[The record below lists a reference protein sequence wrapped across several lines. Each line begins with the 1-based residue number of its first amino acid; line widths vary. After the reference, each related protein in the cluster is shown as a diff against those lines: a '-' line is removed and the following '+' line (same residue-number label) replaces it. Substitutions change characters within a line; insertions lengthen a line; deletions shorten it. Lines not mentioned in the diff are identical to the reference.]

1 MDTERLKTNIKR
13 FISNPNTLT
22 FLLVI
27 ALIVVVYF
35 VYSYMVNRAVSP
47 ITVPYAAQLIT
58 SKTEITT
65 QYVSTVK
72 ITGNFV
78 TASGDALIQSKN
90 QVLGRYV
97 ADGYQIPKNSFFYT
111 GALTDAKTASSST
124 QSNIPDG
131 YTLYALDVDF
141 HSTYGCSIMPGNYID
156 IYFKAES
163 DKTEGEVKVIF
174 DKFIQSLKVTKV
186 VDKDGIDVF
195 SLADDDKEPKPSKI
209 FFVVP
214 DDYSELLHQAE
225 LISTNKIELI
235 PVPRNAEYSENPEE
249 TSIANEAIQQFILSK
264 TVPVEG

>member
-1 MDTERLKTNIKR
+1 MDTERLKTNVKR

-27 ALIVVVYF
+27 AMIVVIYF

-58 SKTEITT
+58 SKTEILSEH
-65 QYVSTVK
+65 VSTVK

-78 TASGDALIQSKN
+78 TASGDALIQSKR
-90 QVLGRYV
+90 QVIGRYV
-97 ADGYQIPKNSFFYT
+97 AEGYQIPKNSFFYT
-111 GALTDAKTASSST
+111 GALTDSKTASSST
-124 QSNIPDG
+124 QSDIPDG
-131 YTLYALDVDF
+131 HTLYALDVDF

-156 IYFKAES
+156 IYFKARA
-163 DKTEGEVKVIF
+163 DKEDGEDKIIF

-186 VDKDGIDVF
+186 VDKDGVDVF
-195 SLADDDKEPKPSKI
+195 SLADSDKEPKPAKI
-209 FFVVP
+209 YFVVP
-214 DDYSELLHQAE
+214 DDYNELLHQTE
-225 LISTNKIELI
+225 LITSNDIELV

-264 TVPVEG
+264 TLPIEG

>member
-65 QYVSTVK
+65 QHVSTVK

-111 GALTDAKTASSST
+111 GALTD
-124 QSNIPDG
+124 
-131 YTLYALDVDF
+131 L
-141 HSTYGCSIMPGNYID
+141 
-156 IYFKAES
+156 
-163 DKTEGEVKVIF
+163 
-174 DKFIQSLKVTKV
+174 
-186 VDKDGIDVF
+186 
-195 SLADDDKEPKPSKI
+195 
-209 FFVVP
+209 
-214 DDYSELLHQAE
+214 
-225 LISTNKIELI
+225 
-235 PVPRNAEYSENPEE
+235 
-249 TSIANEAIQQFILSK
+249 
-264 TVPVEG
+264 